1 MPYARKQ
8 RMAPSQS
15 SSENPPNRF
24 WQNLTHSGVWG
35 GGVSLLG
42 PSLSW
47 RVDIDNV
54 LIYLAGHIYNIYWWV
69 DVVCIGQSH
78 QRSGYYALM

>member
-8 RMAPSQS
+8 RMAPSHS

-47 RVDIDNV
+47 RVDVDKIV
-54 LIYLAGHIYNIYWWV
+54 IYLLIY
-69 DVVCIGQSH
+69 
-78 QRSGYYALM
+78 R

>member
-42 PSLSW
+42 PSLSC
-47 RVDIDNV
+47 REGNV
-54 LIYLAGHIYNIYWWV
+54 NI
-69 DVVCIGQSH
+69 
-78 QRSGYYALM
+78 